1 MLLRVLL
8 PLLVLPILGVAAR
21 SHELAERLQE
31 AGRAWRFASPAGLA
45 THLAQVAEHQPWRG
59 GLWEQAGIYALQ
71 GGDAQS
77 TLVYLQ
83 RAAALQPL
91 SPQGYL
97 ALGDAHRQ
105 AGDLDLALSAW
116 QSALPGAGDE
126 EVYLRLLEIHRTQ
139 GDIPA
144 ITADLQALTVRR
156 PADVALRYQL
166 GLHLAAQQPLAALS
180 HLAQAADL
188 DPAVQTPAQALI
200 SSIRTASLADDPA
213 YTLLESGRTLAS
225 LGEWGLAAEAF
236 RQSAQVRP
244 DYAEAWAYLGEALQH
259 TVPAAEASSQA
270 SEIYPETG
278 LAELHK
284 ALELDPLSLAANT
297 LLALYWQRQGDLG
310 TAQTYLENVTRLYPD
325 NPSLHAELGNTLA
338 QLGELEAALQAYQRA
353 VELAPN
359 SADAWRLLAG
369 FCARYEYRLHE
380 VGLPAARQAA
390 ALGAR
395 DPANHDML
403 GQVLLL
409 LGDLTSAERAFQRAQ
424 EIDASYALAR
434 VHLGLVYILQ
444 GDTQRARQ
452 EWQAV
457 LDQAP
462 GSPAAEQAQR
472 LMQNYFP

>member
-1 MLLRVLL
+1 MK
-8 PLLVLPILGVAAR
+8 
-21 SHELAERLQE
+21 
-31 AGRAWRFASPAGLA
+31 A
-45 THLAQVAEHQPWRG
+45 TARG
-59 GLWEQAGIYALQ
+59 GA
-71 GGDAQS
+71 
-77 TLVYLQ
+77 
-83 RAAALQPL
+83 
-91 SPQGYL
+91 
-97 ALGDAHRQ
+97 
-105 AGDLDLALSAW
+105 
-116 QSALPGAGDE
+116 
-126 EVYLRLLEIHRTQ
+126 
-139 GDIPA
+139 
-144 ITADLQALTVRR
+144 
-156 PADVALRYQL
+156 
-166 GLHLAAQQPLAALS
+166 
-180 HLAQAADL
+180 
-188 DPAVQTPAQALI
+188 
-200 SSIRTASLADDPA
+200 
-213 YTLLESGRTLAS
+213 
-225 LGEWGLAAEAF
+225 
-236 RQSAQVRP
+236 
-244 DYAEAWAYLGEALQH
+244 
-259 TVPAAEASSQA
+259 
-270 SEIYPETG
+270 PETG

-284 ALELDPLSLAANT
+284 ALELDPLSLVANT

-369 FCARYEYRLHE
+369 FCAKYEYRLRE
-380 VGLPAARQAA
+380 VGLSAARQAA